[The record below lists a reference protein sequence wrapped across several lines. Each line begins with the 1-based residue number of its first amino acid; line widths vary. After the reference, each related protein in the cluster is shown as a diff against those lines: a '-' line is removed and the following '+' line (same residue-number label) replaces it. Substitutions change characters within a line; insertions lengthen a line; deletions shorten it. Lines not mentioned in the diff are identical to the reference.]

1 MEAHHKLS
9 DYELEVQFG
18 LCTLPKALFT
28 HETHL
33 RLAWI
38 NITKYGMNN
47 AIINLCA
54 QIKNYAR
61 SLGYAEKFNQTLT
74 VAAVKTVNHFI
85 QKSVSNTFQEFIT
98 EFPQLKNGFKSLL
111 DEQYGFD
118 FLNTEAAKVEFLD
131 LDLLPQE

>member
-1 MEAHHKLS
+1 MEAHHKLP
-9 DYELEVQFG
+9 DYELEVQFEQ
-18 LCTLPKALFT
+18 CTLPAALFT
-28 HETHL
+28 HEAHI

-38 NITKYGMNN
+38 HINKYGMNR

-61 SLGYAEKFNQTLT
+61 SLGREEKFNQTLT
-74 VAAVKTVNHFI
+74 VAAVKTVNHFM

-98 EFPQLKNGFKSLL
+98 EFPELKNRFKSLL

-118 FLNTEAAKVEFLD
+118 VLNTEAAKVEFLER
-131 LDLLPQE
+131 DLLPQE

>member
-38 NITKYGMNN
+38 HTIKYGMNN

-61 SLGYAEKFNQTLT
+61 SVGYAEKFNQTLT

>member
-38 NITKYGMNN
+38 HIIKYGMNN

-111 DEQYGFD
+111 NEHYGFD
-118 FLNTEAAKVEFLD
+118 IIHPEKEQIEYLQAN
-131 LDLLPQE
+131 LLAFE